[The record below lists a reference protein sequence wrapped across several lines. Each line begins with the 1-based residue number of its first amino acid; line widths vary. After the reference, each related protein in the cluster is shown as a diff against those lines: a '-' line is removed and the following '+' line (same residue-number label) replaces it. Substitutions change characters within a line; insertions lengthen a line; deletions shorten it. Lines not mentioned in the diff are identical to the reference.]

1 MLEPPGPGD
10 NAADVEAAEEAE
22 AELKRKEE
30 EEAELKRKE
39 EEEDIVAEV
48 ARLRAEAAERQ
59 KQMED
64 MQQL

>member
-1 MLEPPGPGD
+1 MPALLTPT
-10 NAADVEAAEEAE
+10 ATQSCC
-22 AELKRKEE
+22 L
-30 EEAELKRKE
+30 KE

-48 ARLRAEAAERQ
+48 ARLRAEAADRQ